1 MADHTNADLLA
12 RIEQLEQLL
21 TQQGTHVTDAGVADD
36 GAPDDA
42 VSNVDMWFLLDRSGS
57 MQSIATDVVGGFD
70 AFFADQRA
78 QPGTATVT
86 FVQFDDQDP
95 HERVFT
101 AKPIGTVRSIAGRF
115 QPRGCTP
122 LFDAIGLLLDRAE
135 RHVAR
140 GNHPA
145 DQLVVIFT
153 DGMENASRHWTA
165 QQINTRIAGLR
176 AAGWTFVF
184 LGANQDSYATT
195 RDLAMAGGSTSN
207 FEANPAGVAMAY
219 DLLSANVSA
228 YRSKPRRTRVADEA
242 RFWDEA
248 GKPED

>member
-1 MADHTNADLLA
+1 MAQHTNEELLA
-12 RIEQLEQLL
+12 RIEQLEHLL
-21 TQQGTHVTDAGVADD
+21 SQPGIDVPQQEFSH
-36 GAPDDA
+36 
-42 VSNVDMWFLLDRSGS
+42 VDMWFLLDRSGS

-70 AFFADQRA
+70 AFFAEQRQ

-86 FVQFDDQDP
+86 FVQFDDHDP

-101 AKPIGTVRSIAGRF
+101 AKPIDKVGSVAGRF
-115 QPRGCTP
+115 HPRGSTP

-165 QQINTRIAGLR
+165 QQINARIADLR

-207 FEANPAGVAMAY
+207 FEATSAGVAMAY
-219 DLLSANVSA
+219 DRLSANVSA
-228 YRSKPRRTRVADEA
+228 YRSKPRMRRVADES

>member
-1 MADHTNADLLA
+1 MARSTTTPTSASPSTPSADSLIA
-12 RIEQLEQLL
+12 RIEHLERLL
-21 TQQGTHVTDAGVADD
+21 SQHGIDAQEAT
-36 GAPDDA
+36 
-42 VSNVDMWFLLDRSGS
+42 NVDMWFLLDRSGS
-57 MQSIATDVVGGFD
+57 MQSIASDVVGGFD
-70 AFFADQRA
+70 AFFAEQRQ

-86 FVQFDDQDP
+86 FVQFDDHDP

-101 AKPIGTVRSIAGRF
+101 ALPIDRVRSIAGRF
-115 QPRGCTP
+115 DPRGSTP
-122 LFDAIGLLLDRAE
+122 LYDAIGLLLDRVE

-153 DGMENASRHWTA
+153 DGMENASQHWTA
-165 QQINTRIAGLR
+165 QRINARIADLR

-195 RDLAMAGGSTSN
+195 GDLAMARGSTSN
-207 FEANPAGVAMAY
+207 FVANPAGVARAY
-219 DLLSANVSA
+219 DRLSANVSA
-228 YRSKPRRTRVADEA
+228 YRQKQRRDRVVDES

-248 GKPED
+248 GKPES